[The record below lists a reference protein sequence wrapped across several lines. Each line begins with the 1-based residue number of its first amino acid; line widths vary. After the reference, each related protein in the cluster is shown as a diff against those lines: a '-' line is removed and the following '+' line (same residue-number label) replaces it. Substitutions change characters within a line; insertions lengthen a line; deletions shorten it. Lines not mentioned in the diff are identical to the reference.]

1 MFFKGFVETK
11 NKKCVE
17 KFKNRTDFKT
27 YEQVQSLPEFAGILA
42 TDTIL
47 VDIDDSESSE
57 LLFKVVKEYNLCCR
71 VYKTSRG
78 KHFLFK
84 NSGVPTNKTGCKLAI
99 GVTADIKIGTRSSY
113 EVLKYGGKMREIL
126 YDTAENEEAQPLPRW
141 LHPVKSN
148 MEFLNMD
155 AGDGRNQ
162 SLFNYILTLQSND
175 FTVEEARETIR
186 IINKFVLKVPLSDD
200 EIETILRDD
209 AFKKP
214 VFFMGSTDFTVEE
227 ARETIRIINKFVL
240 KVPLSDDEIETILRD
255 DAFKKPVF
263 FMGSTFLFDKF
274 ATYIKNNNHIIKI
287 NNQLC
292 VYKNGIYITGRQ
304 NIEAT
309 MIQHIPGLNRAKR
322 TEVLEYLNISITENT
337 VTNDA
342 DWIAFENGIYNIKE
356 DVFTGFTPDIIITNK
371 IHWNY
376 NPQAYS
382 ELMDDVLNRVS
393 CNDPQVRG
401 LLEEMIGYCF
411 YRKNELRKAFILTG
425 DGSNGKSTLLAVVQS
440 LLGDENISSLDLK
453 ELGDRFKTAEMVGKL
468 ANIGDDIGDEFIA
481 NPAIFKK
488 LVTGE
493 RVSVERKGS
502 DPFEFNNYSK
512 LIFSAND
519 IPRIKD
525 KTGAVLDRLVIVP
538 FNAKF
543 TVEKSGYKQNIRS
556 DLVGHADV
564 MEYLIQIGIV
574 GLKRILE
581 NQKFTDSEKVQEEL
595 DDYRNRNNPILGFI
609 HECEDEDFQIENE
622 PTNKVYKR
630 YQEYCL
636 ANSLQPMSN
645 IEFSKQVNRILN
657 MRVENKTI
665 KNKKYRIFV
674 RNEEGKPL

>member
-27 YEQVQSLPEFAGILA
+27 YEQVQSLPEYAGILA
-42 TDTIL
+42 AETIL
-47 VDIDDSESSE
+47 IDVDDFESSE
-57 LLFKVVKEYNLCCR
+57 LLFKVVKEYALTCR
-71 VYKTSRG
+71 VYGTSRG

-99 GVTADIKIGTRSSY
+99 GLNADIKIGTRSSY
-113 EVLKYGGKMREIL
+113 EVLKYDGKQREIL

-175 FTVEEARETIR
+175 FSVDEARETIR
-186 IINKFVLKVPLSDD
+186 IINKFVLKVPLAED

-214 VFFMGSTDFTVEE
+214 IFY
-227 ARETIRIINKFVL
+227 
-240 KVPLSDDEIETILRD
+240 
-255 DAFKKPVF
+255 
-263 FMGSTFLFDKF
+263 MGSTFLFDKF

-356 DVFTGFTPDIIITNK
+356 DVFTEFTPEIIITNK
-371 IHWNY
+371 IRWNY
-376 NPQAYS
+376 NPQAKS

-393 CNDPQVRG
+393 CNDPQVRA

-609 HECEDEDFQIENE
+609 RECEDEDFQIENE

-645 IEFSKQVNRILN
+645 IEFSKQINRTLN
-657 MRVENKTI
+657 FKVIDKKING
-665 KNKKYRIFV
+665 KKYRIFV
-674 RNEEGKPL
+674 MND

>member
-27 YEQVQSLPEFAGILA
+27 YEQVQSLPEYAGILA
-42 TDTIL
+42 AETIL
-47 VDIDDSESSE
+47 IDVDDFESSE
-57 LLFKVVKEYNLCCR
+57 LLFKVVKEYALTCR
-71 VYKTSRG
+71 VYGTSRG

-99 GVTADIKIGTRSSY
+99 GLNADIKIGTRSSY
-113 EVLKYGGKMREIL
+113 EVLKYDGKQREIL

-148 MEFLNMD
+148 MEFLNMN

-175 FTVEEARETIR
+175 FSVDEARETIR
-186 IINKFVLKVPLSDD
+186 IINKFVLKVPLAED

-214 VFFMGSTDFTVEE
+214 IFY
-227 ARETIRIINKFVL
+227 
-240 KVPLSDDEIETILRD
+240 
-255 DAFKKPVF
+255 
-263 FMGSTFLFDKF
+263 MGSTFLFDKF

-356 DVFTGFTPDIIITNK
+356 DVFTEFTPEIIITNK
-371 IHWNY
+371 IRWNY
-376 NPQAYS
+376 NPQAKS

-393 CNDPQVRG
+393 CNDPQVRA

-556 DLVGHADV
+556 DLVGHTDV

-609 HECEDEDFQIENE
+609 RECEDEDFQIENE

-645 IEFSKQVNRILN
+645 IEFSKQINRTLN
-657 MRVENKTI
+657 FKVVDKFF
-665 KNKKYRIFV
+665 NKKKHRIFV
-674 RNEEGKPL
+674 LND

>member
-1 MFFKGFVETK
+1 MFFKGYVETK
-11 NKKCVE
+11 DKKCIE

-27 YEQVQSLPEFAGILA
+27 FEQVQSLPEYAGILA
-42 TDTIL
+42 AETIL
-47 VDIDDSESSE
+47 IDIDDFESSE
-57 LLFKVVKEYNLCCR
+57 LLFKVVKEYSLTCR
-71 VYKTSRG
+71 VYRTSRG

-99 GVTADIKIGTRSSY
+99 GLTADIKIGTRNSY
-113 EVLKYGGKMREIL
+113 EVLKYDNKNREIL
-126 YDTAENEEAQPLPRW
+126 YDTADNEEAQQLPRW
-141 LHPVKSN
+141 LFPVKSK
-148 MEFLNMD
+148 MEFLNME

-162 SLFNYILTLQSND
+162 GLFNYILTLQSND
-175 FTVEEARETIR
+175 FSVEETRETIR
-186 IINKFVLKVPLSDD
+186 IINIFVLKVPLADD

-214 VFFMGSTDFTVEE
+214 IFY
-227 ARETIRIINKFVL
+227 
-240 KVPLSDDEIETILRD
+240 
-255 DAFKKPVF
+255 
-263 FMGSTFLFDKF
+263 MGSTFLFDKF

-287 NNQLC
+287 NNQLY
-292 VYKNGIYITGRQ
+292 VYRNGIYISGRQ

-356 DVFTGFTPDIIITNK
+356 DVFTEFTPEIIITNK
-371 IHWNY
+371 IRWNY
-376 NPQAYS
+376 NPQAHS

-393 CNDPQVRG
+393 CNDPQVRM

-440 LLGDENISSLDLK
+440 LLGEENISSLDLK

-581 NQKFTDSEKVQEEL
+581 NQKFTDSQKVQEEL

-609 HECEDEDFQIENE
+609 RECEDEEFQIENE

-630 YQEYCL
+630 YQEYCI

-645 IEFSKQVNRILN
+645 IEFSKQINRTLN
-657 MRVENKTI
+657 FKVIDKKI
-665 KNKKYRIFV
+665 SGKKYRIFV
-674 RNEEGKPL
+674 LND

>member
-27 YEQVQSLPEFAGILA
+27 YEQVQSLPEYAGILA
-42 TDTIL
+42 AETIL
-47 VDIDDSESSE
+47 IDVDDFESSE
-57 LLFKVVKEYNLCCR
+57 LLFKVVKEYALTCR
-71 VYKTSRG
+71 VYGTSRG

-99 GVTADIKIGTRSSY
+99 GLNADIKIGTRSSY
-113 EVLKYGGKMREIL
+113 EVLKYDGKQREIL
-126 YDTAENEEAQPLPRW
+126 YDTAENEEAHPLPRW

-175 FTVEEARETIR
+175 FSVDEARETIR
-186 IINKFVLKVPLSDD
+186 IINKFVLKVPLAED

-214 VFFMGSTDFTVEE
+214 IFY
-227 ARETIRIINKFVL
+227 
-240 KVPLSDDEIETILRD
+240 
-255 DAFKKPVF
+255 
-263 FMGSTFLFDKF
+263 MGSTFLFDKF

-337 VTNDA
+337 ITNDA

-356 DVFTGFTPDIIITNK
+356 DVFTEFTPEIIITNK
-371 IHWNY
+371 IRWNY
-376 NPQAYS
+376 NPQAKS

-393 CNDPQVRG
+393 CNDPQVRA

-609 HECEDEDFQIENE
+609 RECEDEDFQIENE

-645 IEFSKQVNRILN
+645 IEFSKQINRTLN
-657 MRVENKTI
+657 FKVVDKFF
-665 KNKKYRIFV
+665 NKKKHRIFV
-674 RNEEGKPL
+674 PND